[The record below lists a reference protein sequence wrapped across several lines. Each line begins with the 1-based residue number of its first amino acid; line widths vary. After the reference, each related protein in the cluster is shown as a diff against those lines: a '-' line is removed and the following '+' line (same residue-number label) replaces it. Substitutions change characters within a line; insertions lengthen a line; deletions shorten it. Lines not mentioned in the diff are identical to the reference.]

1 MTSFLEKLKKGMGIE
16 LKEEEE
22 SSPTESHISKKSANT
37 EDKKVK
43 KTGKKVK
50 IPKTAKE
57 KHTKIKTEKIEL
69 PEIKIESDSD
79 EEETEE
85 KSPREEFTSE
95 ENPIEQEETKKI
107 SLTEYKSAM
116 EKSETEKQTD
126 RKKWIKKPEGQLT
139 VDVYQTDSHL
149 IIQSAIG
156 GVKPEELDI
165 NLEDDRIIIRGDR
178 QNPIK
183 ESGDYF
189 TKECY
194 FGPFLREIILPVEV
208 NLHGIEAD
216 MKEGLLT
223 IKIPK
228 ITKERIKKIVV
239 KKGG

>member
-22 SSPTESHISKKSANT
+22 ESSPTESYVSKKSANT

-69 PEIKIESDSD
+69 PEMKIESDSD
-79 EEETEE
+79 EEESPQEE
-85 KSPREEFTSE
+85 SAPE
-95 ENPIEQEETKKI
+95 ENPVEQKETKRI

-139 VDVYQTDSHL
+139 VDVYQTNSHL
-149 IIQSAIG
+149 IIQSAIA

-183 ESGDYF
+183 ENGDYF

-216 MKEGLLT
+216 MKEGLL
-223 IKIPK
+223 IIRIPK